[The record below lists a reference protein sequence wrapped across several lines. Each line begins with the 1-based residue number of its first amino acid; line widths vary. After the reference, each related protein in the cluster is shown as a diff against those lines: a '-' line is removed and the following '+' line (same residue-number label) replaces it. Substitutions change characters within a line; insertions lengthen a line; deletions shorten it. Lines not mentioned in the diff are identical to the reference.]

1 MLEVIFL
8 AGVAAAVTV
17 ADLRTA
23 AVIAL
28 MVVALVLVWLFEW
41 IAWLDQP
48 HYGRGLPPRYY
59 VPHVALPPPRPVEQR
74 HLEQRRPEGFP
85 VLHPD
90 DAPTFVASTQEWAA
104 LDDWPIVAD
113 DAEDTGLAVPE
124 AAAPVVPL
132 PPPMH
137 ELEQTVAA
145 SFVLEELEDAFDE
158 VDEKDE
164 DDEPEEVVPV
174 AAPVAAVVA
183 SVAPR
188 PVEHEAPAEVPPLAF
203 VQRPET
209 TAAHHV
215 DPLASGGRRRF
226 RRRRS
231 SDENVVEVL
240 DGPPPDRGLPLRLRE
255 ESEVRVR

>member
-1 MLEVIFL
+1 MRRRGIRRFVLEVIFL

-23 AVIAL
+23 AVVGL

-74 HLEQRRPEGFP
+74 HLEQRRPGGGFP
-85 VLHPD
+85 VLQPE
-90 DAPTFVASTQEWAA
+90 DAPTFVASTREWAA
-104 LDDWPIVAD
+104 FDDWPIVAD
-113 DAEDTGLAVPE
+113 DAEDTALAVPE

-145 SFVLEELEDAFDE
+145 SFAHEELEDVLNEEDEEDE
-158 VDEKDE
+158 VERH
-164 DDEPEEVVPV
+164 VPV
-174 AAPVAAVVA
+174 VAPAP
-183 SVAPR
+183 PR
-188 PVEHEAPAEVPPLAF
+188 PVERGVPAELPPLVF
-203 VQRPET
+203 VPRLET

-215 DPLASGGRRRF
+215 DPLASAGRRRF

-231 SDENVVEVL
+231 GDEHVVEVL
-240 DGPPPDRGLPLRLRE
+240 DGPPPDRGLPLRLRD
-255 ESEVRVR
+255 ESEVKVR

>member
-1 MLEVIFL
+1 MRRRGIRRFVLEVIFL

-23 AVIAL
+23 AVVGL

-59 VPHVALPPPRPVEQR
+59 VPHVALPPPRPIEQR
-74 HLEQRRPEGFP
+74 HLEQRRPGEGYP
-85 VLHPD
+85 VLQPD
-90 DAPTFVASTQEWAA
+90 DAPTFVASTREWAA
-104 LDDWPIVAD
+104 LDDWPIAD
-113 DAEDTGLAVPE
+113 DAEDTALAVPE

-145 SFVLEELEDAFDE
+145 SFAHEELEDVLNEEDE
-158 VDEKDE
+158 VERH
-164 DDEPEEVVPV
+164 VPV
-174 AAPVAAVVA
+174 VAPAP
-183 SVAPR
+183 PR
-188 PVEHEAPAEVPPLAF
+188 PVERGVPAELPPLVF
-203 VQRPET
+203 MQRPET

-215 DPLASGGRRRF
+215 DPLASVGRRRF

-231 SDENVVEVL
+231 GDEHVVEVL
-240 DGPPPDRGLPLRLRE
+240 DGPPPDRGLPLRLRA
-255 ESEVRVR
+255 ESEVKVR